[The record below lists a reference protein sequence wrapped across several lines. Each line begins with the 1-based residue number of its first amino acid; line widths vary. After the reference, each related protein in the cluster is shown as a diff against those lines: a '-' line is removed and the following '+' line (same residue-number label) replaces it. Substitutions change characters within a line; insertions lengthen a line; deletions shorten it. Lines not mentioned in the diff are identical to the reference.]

1 MEVNK
6 YVQRAKRVEKRIN
19 SYSLGTESFVINSI
33 NLLQDILLDLNSK
46 PKETKKDDNKK
57 KGG

>member
-1 MEVNK
+1 MEENK

>member
-1 MEVNK
+1 MEENK

-46 PKETKKDDNKK
+46 PKETKKDDSKK

>member
-1 MEVNK
+1 MEENK

-33 NLLQDILLDLNSK
+33 NLLQEFLLELNSK
-46 PKETKKDDNKK
+46 PKEIKKDESKK